1 VVGLVSDLVWLNI
14 AAQVLNAFLLPL
26 VIGLLIALAINALPE
41 AARIKGV
48 YLWTMIV
55 VCTVVVAI
63 GVFGGLQSVFWS

>member
-1 VVGLVSDLVWLNI
+1 
-14 AAQVLNAFLLPL
+14 LPL

>member
-1 VVGLVSDLVWLNI
+1 VRDLVWLNI

-26 VIGLLIALAINALPE
+26 VIGLLIALAINTLPE

-48 YLWTMIV
+48 YLWIMIV

-63 GVFGGLQSVFWS
+63 GVFGGLQAVFAS